1 MKKDGTETVPVVILG
16 KEYPVRC
23 PANERDRLERLARFV
38 DEKMREVRDSGAA
51 LGTDR
56 VAVVTALNIAN
67 ELFEVQDRRREE
79 AEEVGAR
86 TSRMLETVQRLLDE
100 ESDEDGLADRT
111 AE

>member
-1 MKKDGTETVPVVILG
+1 MKTDGTQTVPVVILG
-16 KEYPVRC
+16 KEYWVRC
-23 PANERDRLERLARFV
+23 PDTERERLERLARFV

-56 VAVVTALNIAN
+56 IAVLTALNIAN
-67 ELFEVQDRRREE
+67 ELFDMQDRRREE

-100 ESDEDGLADRT
+100 EEGEGGLPDRS